1 MAGTFYDNSHDRP
14 KEQTSMV
21 DYTGPDASYSHVVEL
36 GPNENLFDAWR
47 RWDATAPAGHCG
59 PVYIH

>member
-1 MAGTFYDNSHDRP
+1 
-14 KEQTSMV
+14 MV
-21 DYTGPDASYSHVVEL
+21 DYTGPDTSYSHVVEL